1 MRISTK
7 MSIIL
12 LSLIFVGF
20 FTVQAFG
27 QELSAEQKQVWE
39 VAKATWELSK
49 NGETDI
55 EEYKA
60 NFHKDLFCLAPKSLS
75 PESRNSWARKWKH
88 FVKIKSFELKP
99 LEIKIFGNIAIVMY
113 FYNYTDPWDNVFSG
127 KSTTIYM
134 KENGKWLLLSGM
146 SSSCQIP
153 SDCP

>member
-1 MRISTK
+1 MKISTK
-7 MSIIL
+7 TSIIL

-60 NFHKDLFCLAPKSLS
+60 NFHKDLFFLGPRSPS
-75 PESRNSWARKWKH
+75 PESSNSWGKEMEK
-88 FVKIKSFELKP
+88 FCKS
-99 LEIKIFGNIAIVMY
+99 KIF
-113 FYNYTDPWDNVFSG
+113 
-127 KSTTIYM
+127 
-134 KENGKWLLLSGM
+134 
-146 SSSCQIP
+146 
-153 SDCP
+153 